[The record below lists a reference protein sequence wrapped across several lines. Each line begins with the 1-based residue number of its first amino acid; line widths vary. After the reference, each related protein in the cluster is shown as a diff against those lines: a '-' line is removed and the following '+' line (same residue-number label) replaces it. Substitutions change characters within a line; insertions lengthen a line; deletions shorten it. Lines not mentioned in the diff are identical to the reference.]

1 MLILGLADNHDAG
14 AALVQDGRLVAA
26 CGQERIDR
34 AKNSGAFPWGA
45 IDAVLDQVGARAR
58 DVDRVVFGT
67 SFTPSYI
74 LRRFPDFHRRKK
86 EAGGQFDPLLN
97 AYIAYQVFLRRTGL
111 YTAEVEANRRL
122 LEFRLRDRGF
132 AKASVAMME
141 HHEAHAHAAYRTQP
155 HTTSLILT
163 VDAMG
168 DGVSATASVGQVG
181 QINRHWSQSGF
192 AAINTFYSRITEW
205 MGFIPNRHE
214 GKVTGLAAMAEAP
227 EALLEHMRGQ
237 LSFIGPGFSR
247 LNYLKRQLKDDAFYG
262 RLREFSREQIA
273 AAAQR
278 VLEEAV
284 VAYVQHWVERT
295 GIADVSL
302 CGGIFAN
309 VKLNQRIASLP
320 EVRSLYVF
328 PNMGDG
334 GLPLGAA
341 LGEAGVPPHVMET
354 LYLGP
359 AYTRN
364 QISREAN
371 IAGLR
376 PERPVDMPEAVA
388 ELLVQQ
394 KVVARFDGGMEF
406 GPRALGNRSILFRP
420 DDPSVNTWLNE
431 RLKRSEF
438 MPFAPAVLAED
449 APRLFRGY
457 HKATQCARFM
467 TTCFDCTDE
476 MKRLAPGCV
485 HVDGTARPQVVTDE
499 DNPGFAAILRR
510 FRAKTGIPALINTSF
525 NMHEEPI
532 VCSPHDAIRAW
543 KQAKLDALILGE
555 TLVTAN

>member
-14 AALVQDGRLVAA
+14 AALVQDGALVAA

-34 AKNSGAFPWGA
+34 QKNSGAFPWGA
-45 IDAVLDQVGARAR
+45 LDAVLDQVGARAR

-67 SFTPSYI
+67 SFTPSWL
-74 LRRFPDFHRRKK
+74 LRRFPNFHKRKK

-97 AYIAYQVFLRRTGL
+97 AYIAYQVFLRRSGL

-122 LEFRLRDRGF
+122 LEGRLRERGF
-132 AKASVAMME
+132 VKASIAMME

-168 DGVSATASVGQVG
+168 DGVTATAAVGQVG
-181 QINRHWSQSGF
+181 QINRHWAQSGF
-192 AAINTFYSRITEW
+192 SAINTFYSRITEW
-205 MGFIPNRHE
+205 LGFIANRHE
-214 GKVTGLAAMAEAP
+214 GKVTGLAALAEAP
-227 EALLEHMRGQ
+227 DALLEHLRGQ
-237 LSFIGPGFSR
+237 LRFVGPGFTR
-247 LNYLKRQLKDDAFYG
+247 LNYLRRQAKDDLFYG
-262 RLREFSREQIA
+262 RLGEFSREQVA
-273 AAAQR
+273 AAVQT
-278 VLEEAV
+278 VLEEVV
-284 VAYVQHWVERT
+284 VAYVRYWIERS
-295 GIADVSL
+295 GVADVSV

-309 VKLNQRIASLP
+309 VKLNQRLIELP
-320 EVRSLYVF
+320 ELRSLYVF

-334 GLPLGAA
+334 GLCVGAA
-341 LGEAGVPPHVMET
+341 LGDAGVPPHT
-354 LYLGP
+354 LPGLYLGP
-359 AYTRN
+359 SYTQN
-364 QISREAN
+364 QIAREAN

-376 PERPVDMPEAVA
+376 PDRPADMAEAVA
-388 ELLVQQ
+388 ELLVAG
-394 KVVARFDGGMEF
+394 KVVARFDGAMEF

-431 RLKRSEF
+431 RLRRSEF

-457 HKATQCARFM
+457 DKAPQCARFM
-467 TTCFDCTDE
+467 TTCFDCTDLF
-476 MKRLAPGCV
+476 KRQAPGCV
-485 HVDGTARPQVVTDE
+485 HVDGTARPQVVSDE

-543 KQAKLDALILGE
+543 KQAKLDALVLGPY
-555 TLVTAN
+555 LVTAK